1 MLASYLKLAIKVLLR
16 RKIFTAISLLG
27 ICVTLTLLLLGAA
40 LVDHRLGAVGP
51 EVRARR
57 TLNIHSSARQFRD
70 RVYGTGPGARVLE
83 RYFRRLPGAER
94 TSFFFDAGALGYRE
108 GNRVAV
114 RRRWT
119 DADYWKILSFSFLEG
134 GPFDEDDLRDARPV
148 VVISESTRGKFFDRA
163 PALGRT
169 VELDGQRFTVVGVV
183 PDASPLRPIAYA
195 DVWSPLTASRS
206 KAYLELGAYLDGI
219 VLASTTADLRLMNA
233 ELQARLSRWQSPDPG
248 QYPRLDGSVR
258 TGFQDFVS
266 MVDHDL
272 FGRTEWL
279 NDSARLARLLLFT
292 LSFSLLV
299 MLVPAVNLVNLNVG
313 RILERASEIG
323 VRKAFGACSRSLVAQ
338 FVVENVV
345 LTLVGAG
352 LSVVVTA
359 VVMAVAS
366 ARRVLGAT
374 RLTIDLP
381 VLAVAVGMA
390 LLFGLV
396 SGVYPAWK
404 MARLHPLAAL
414 RGVRR

>member
-1 MLASYLKLAIKVLLR
+1 MLANYLKLALKVLLR
-16 RKIFTAISLLG
+16 RKVFTAISLLG

-40 LVDHRLGAVGP
+40 LVDHRLGAVAP
-51 EVRARR
+51 EVRAGR
-57 TLNIHSSARQFRD
+57 TLNIHNSARHLRD
-70 RVYGTGPGARVLE
+70 RVFGTGAGGRVLE
-83 RYFRRLPGAER
+83 RMFRGLPGAEH
-94 TSFFFDAGALGYRE
+94 TSFFFAVAALGYRD

-114 RRRWT
+114 HLRWT
-119 DADYWKILSFSFLEG
+119 DAEYWKILSFAFLEG
-134 GPFDEDDLRDARPV
+134 GPFGEGDLGDGRPV

-195 DVWSPLTASRS
+195 DVWAPMTASRS
-206 KAYLELGAYLDGI
+206 KAYLELGANLDGI
-219 VLASTTADLRLMNA
+219 VLASPGADPRLMNA
-233 ELQARLSRWQSPDPG
+233 ELQARLSRWQSPDPR
-248 QYPRLDGSVR
+248 QYPSLDGSVR
-258 TGFQDFVS
+258 TAFQDFVS

-272 FGRTEWL
+272 FGRTAWL
-279 NDSARLARLLLFT
+279 NDGARLARLLLFT
-292 LSFSLLV
+292 LFFSLLV

-323 VRKAFGACSRSLVAQ
+323 VRKSFGASSRTLVAQ

-345 LTLVGAG
+345 LTFVGA
-352 LSVVVTA
+352 LLAVVVTA

-366 ARRVLGAT
+366 SRHLLGAT

-381 VLAVAVGMA
+381 VLAVAVAMA
-390 LLFGLV
+390 LLFGVV

-414 RGVRR
+414 HGVRR